1 MFFTVPL
8 VKDDLAIGGLEA
20 DHETLCG
27 RGVNNWH
34 LLSTDDAGNDL
45 FGGII
50 RRTPFNLGGL
60 GFHYERILNGIS
72 LLVRYGQQLILR
84 ASNQKALGMPV
95 SMGDLLTV
103 LWDAGDLSL
112 TLSVIENKRSLFWTN
127 TEDRMGARPTD
138 KRGLIFVGSKFDILE
153 FSQTHWPNRNDIGC
167 LKVYLYRSL
176 L

>member
-1 MFFTVPL
+1 
-8 VKDDLAIGGLEA
+8 
-20 DHETLCG
+20 
-27 RGVNNWH
+27 
-34 LLSTDDAGNDL
+34 LLSTDDASNDL

-103 LWDAGDLSL
+103 L
-112 TLSVIENKRSLFWTN
+112 
-127 TEDRMGARPTD
+127 
-138 KRGLIFVGSKFDILE
+138 
-153 FSQTHWPNRNDIGC
+153 
-167 LKVYLYRSL
+167 
-176 L
+176 